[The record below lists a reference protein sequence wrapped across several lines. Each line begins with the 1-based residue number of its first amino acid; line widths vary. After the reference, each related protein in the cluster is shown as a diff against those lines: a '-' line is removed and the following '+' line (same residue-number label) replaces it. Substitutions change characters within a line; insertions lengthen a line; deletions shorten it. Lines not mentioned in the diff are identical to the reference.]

1 MEKKISYLN
10 RNFHDYR
17 DSLLGF
23 TKQYYPEL
31 EEEFNDAS
39 IGSWLLDVVANIGD
53 NLSYHID
60 RVYQETNIDSAQE
73 KSSVYALARNNGFKI
88 PGPKA
93 SMAEVEFSC
102 ELPVSGT
109 NNGAS
114 GMIAPDWSYAPCLKR
129 GTKVSAGNQVFELLY
144 DVDFNEQSLITH
156 IIAHFAKKVKKYPRK
171 IP

>member
-10 RNFHDYR
+10 RNFYDYR
-17 DSLLGF
+17 NSLLDY

-31 EEEFNDAS
+31 EDDFNDAS
-39 IGSWLLDVVANIGD
+39 IGSWLLDVVSNIGD

-73 KSSVYALARNNGFKI
+73 KSSLYALARNNSVKI

-102 ELPVSGT
+102 ELPVY
-109 NNGAS
+109 NNKVKSSEMGV
-114 GMIAPDWSYAPCLKR
+114 PDYGYAPLIKK
-129 GTKVSAGNQVFELLY
+129 GTKLSAGNQIFELME
-144 DVDFNEQSLITH
+144 DIDFQQQFNEEGISNRTI
-156 IIAHFAKKVKKYPRK
+156 RK
-171 IP
+171 ALK